1 MLYIAG
7 WSQGTLEIIGL
18 FLIGFLLVV
27 ILGAMAVAG
36 LLLFVLNMMLK
47 KTNVPMPGWLN
58 IVLFIMLSALV
69 CYGLMLRFGLDTV
82 FT

>member
-1 MLYIAG
+1 M
-7 WSQGTLEIIGL
+7 